1 MHIWLVHLCLALA
14 MQCKNLGK
22 MSDLNYLGHINF
34 RNITFNI
41 ILSCIKFD
49 NSE

>member
-1 MHIWLVHLCLALA
+1 
-14 MQCKNLGK
+14 MQCKNVRK
-22 MSDLNYLGHINF
+22 MSDLTNFSQINF

-41 ILSCIKFD
+41 ILSRIKFD

>member
-1 MHIWLVHLCLALA
+1 
-14 MQCKNLGK
+14 
-22 MSDLNYLGHINF
+22 MSDLNYLGQIIF
-34 RNITFNI
+34 WNITFNI